1 MGCMMAAEQH
11 EYTRSLGKWYN
22 KISWRAYAPVID
34 ATAGAI
40 AWTDSTVAGA
50 TPDRKMQTVSKTL
63 MLPSWEQRR
72 RYSME
77 ESELFS
83 DVVVVGAG
91 NAAMTAALAAREAG
105 AQVLVLEK
113 APAEDRGGNSRF
125 TGGIVR
131 FALNGLED
139 ILPLVPDLTEAEIA
153 RLDVEPYSANTY
165 VNDIMR
171 LSEGKADPALT
182 RVLVDNSYQTVRW
195 MQSLGVQ
202 FELYQTAVRQGG
214 RIYFPAG
221 AVIQFWSGG
230 PGLTQRLFRTAE
242 GRGVDVVYEAAVID
256 LLTSDDR
263 RVVGVRVQTPEGLMD
278 IHAGA
283 VILACGGFEAS
294 AAQRT
299 RYLGA
304 EWQQVHVR
312 GSRHNTGEL
321 LDRVEALGAWLG
333 GHLDGAHAV
342 PVDAGS
348 PEVGDLNLGDL
359 TARLSYPL
367 GIMVNREARRFIDE
381 GMDFKSYSYTVMGPE
396 ILRQPGGIAYQ
407 IFDQQTVERLE
418 TRYGSGSP
426 PTVADSI
433 ETLADKL
440 GLNRQALVRTV
451 NEYNAAVQDKPFNPA
466 IKDGKRTQGIEPAK
480 TNWALRLEKPPF
492 VAYGV
497 CCGITFTYGGV
508 MVNEAGEALHRTG
521 APIAGLYAA
530 GEITGG
536 IFYHNYPSGAG
547 LMLGAVFGR
556 IAGTQ
561 AAGFARQV

>member
-1 MGCMMAAEQH
+1 
-11 EYTRSLGKWYN
+11 
-22 KISWRAYAPVID
+22 
-34 ATAGAI
+34 
-40 AWTDSTVAGA
+40 
-50 TPDRKMQTVSKTL
+50 
-63 MLPSWEQRR
+63 
-72 RYSME
+72 ME
-77 ESELFS
+77 GSELFS

-91 NAAMTAALAAREAG
+91 NAALTAALAARESG

-113 APAEDRGGNSRF
+113 APHEDRGGNSRF

-131 FALNGLED
+131 FAHHGLED

-153 RLDVEPYSANTY
+153 RLDVEPYSTQAY

-182 RVLVDNSYQTVRW
+182 HVLVHNSYQTVRW

-242 GRGVDVVYEAAVID
+242 GRGIDVVYEAAVLD
-256 LLTSDDR
+256 LLSTNEG
-263 RVVGVRVQTPEGLMD
+263 RVEGVRVQTPEGLMD

-294 AAQRT
+294 VERRA

-312 GSRHNTGEL
+312 GSRYNTGEL
-321 LDRVEALGAWLG
+321 LDRVEALGALLG

-348 PEVGDLNLGDL
+348 PEVGDLSLGVL

-367 GIMVNREARRFIDE
+367 GIMVNRESRRFIDE

-396 ILRQPGGIAYQ
+396 ILRQPDGMAYQ

-418 TRYGSGSP
+418 ARYGSGSP
-426 PTVADSI
+426 PTTAETI
-433 ETLADKL
+433 EALAEKL
-440 GLNRQALVRTV
+440 GLNPEALVRTV
-451 NEYNAAVQDKPFNPA
+451 DEFNEAVQDGTFNPA
-466 IKDGKRTQGIEPAK
+466 IKDGKRTKGIEPAK

-508 MVNEAGEALHRTG
+508 MVNDVGEVIHRNS
-521 APIAGLYAA
+521 APIPGLYAA

-561 AAGFARQV
+561 AAGFARKA

>member
-1 MGCMMAAEQH
+1 
-11 EYTRSLGKWYN
+11 
-22 KISWRAYAPVID
+22 
-34 ATAGAI
+34 
-40 AWTDSTVAGA
+40 
-50 TPDRKMQTVSKTL
+50 
-63 MLPSWEQRR
+63 
-72 RYSME
+72 ME

-105 AQVLVLEK
+105 AGVLVLEK
-113 APAEDRGGNSRF
+113 ASSEDRGGNSRF

-131 FALNGLED
+131 FAHHGLED

-153 RLDVEPYSANTY
+153 RLDVEPYSTQAY

-182 RVLVDNSYQTVRW
+182 HVLVHNSYQTVRW

-242 GRGVDVVYEAAVID
+242 GRGIDVVYDAAVLD
-256 LLTSDDR
+256 LLSTNEG
-263 RVVGVRVQTPEGLMD
+263 RVEGVRVQTPEGLMD

-294 AAQRT
+294 VERRA

-312 GSRHNTGEL
+312 GSRYNTGEL
-321 LDRVEALGAWLG
+321 LDRVEALGALLG

-348 PEVGDLNLGDL
+348 PEVGDLSLGDL

-367 GIMVNREARRFIDE
+367 GIMVNRESRRFIDE

-396 ILRQPGGIAYQ
+396 ILRQPDGMAYQ

-418 TRYGSGSP
+418 ARYGSGSP
-426 PTVADSI
+426 PTTAETI
-433 ETLADKL
+433 EALAEKL
-440 GLNRQALVRTV
+440 GLNPEALVRTV
-451 NEYNAAVQDKPFNPA
+451 DEFNDAVQDGPFNPA
-466 IKDGKRTQGIEPAK
+466 IKDGKRTKGIEPAK

-508 MVNEAGEALHRTG
+508 MVNDAGEVLHRTG
-521 APIAGLYAA
+521 APIPGLYAA

-561 AAGFARQV
+561 AAGFARKA

>member
-1 MGCMMAAEQH
+1 
-11 EYTRSLGKWYN
+11 
-22 KISWRAYAPVID
+22 
-34 ATAGAI
+34 
-40 AWTDSTVAGA
+40 
-50 TPDRKMQTVSKTL
+50 
-63 MLPSWEQRR
+63 
-72 RYSME
+72 ME

-91 NAAMTAALAAREAG
+91 NAALTAALAAREAG
-105 AQVLVLEK
+105 ARVLVLEK
-113 APAEDRGGNSRF
+113 APYEDRGGNSRF

-131 FALNGLED
+131 FAHSGLED
-139 ILPLVPDLTEAEIA
+139 IIPLVPDLSEAEIG
-153 RLDVEPYSANTY
+153 RLEVEPYPAETY

-171 LSEGKADPALT
+171 LSEGKADTALT
-182 RVLVDNSYQTVRW
+182 RVLVHNSYQTVRW

-230 PGLTQRLFRTAE
+230 PGLTQRLFRAAE
-242 GRGVDVVYEAAVID
+242 GRGIDVVYDAPVID
-256 LLTSDDR
+256 LLTTAEG
-263 RVVGVRVQTPEGLMD
+263 RVQGVRAQTPEGLMD
-278 IHAGA
+278 IHSGA

-294 AAQRT
+294 GERRV

-304 EWQQVHVR
+304 EWEKVHVR
-312 GSRHNTGEL
+312 GTRHNTGEL
-321 LDRVEALGAWLG
+321 LDRVEALGALLG
-333 GHLDGAHAV
+333 GHLHGAHAV

-367 GIMVNREARRFIDE
+367 GIMVNRDAQRFIDE
-381 GMDFKSYSYTVMGPE
+381 GMDFKSYSYTVMGPA

-418 TRYGSGSP
+418 SRYGSGTP
-426 PTVADSI
+426 PATAESI
-433 ETLADKL
+433 GGLGGTL
-440 GLNRQALVRTV
+440 GLNPEALGRTV
-451 NEYNAAVQDKPFNPA
+451 DAYNDAVQDGTFNPA
-466 IKDGKRTQGIEPAK
+466 VKDGKRTQGIEPAK
-480 TNWALRLEKPPF
+480 TNWALRLDKPPF

-497 CCGITFTYGGV
+497 RCGITFTYGGV
-508 MVNEAGEALHRTG
+508 MVNDAGEVLHRDG
-521 APIAGLYAA
+521 APIPGLYAA

-536 IFYHNYPSGAG
+536 IFYHNYPSGSG

-556 IAGTQ
+556 IAGAK
-561 AAGFARQV
+561 AAAFAR

>member
-1 MGCMMAAEQH
+1 
-11 EYTRSLGKWYN
+11 
-22 KISWRAYAPVID
+22 
-34 ATAGAI
+34 
-40 AWTDSTVAGA
+40 
-50 TPDRKMQTVSKTL
+50 
-63 MLPSWEQRR
+63 
-72 RYSME
+72 ME
-77 ESELFS
+77 GSEMFS

-91 NAAMTAALAAREAG
+91 NAALTAALAAREAG

-113 APAEDRGGNSRF
+113 APYEDRGGNSRF

-131 FALNGLED
+131 FAHDGLKD
-139 ILPLVPDLTEAEIA
+139 IIPLVPDLTKVEIA
-153 RLDVEPYSANTY
+153 HLEVQPYSVETY

-171 LSEGKADPALT
+171 LSEGKADPSLT
-182 RVLVDNSYQTVRW
+182 SVLVNNSYQTIQW
-195 MQSLGVQ
+195 MQTLGVS
-202 FELYQTAVRQGG
+202 FELYQTAVRQGD

-230 PGLTQRLFRTAE
+230 PGLTHRLFRAAE
-242 GRGVDVVYEAAVID
+242 GRGIDVVYDAPVID
-256 LLTSDDR
+256 FLTDAEGH
-263 RVVGVRVQTPEGLMD
+263 VHGVRAQTPEGLMD

-294 AAQRT
+294 DERRA

-304 EWQQVHVR
+304 EWEKVHVR
-312 GSRHNTGEL
+312 GTRHNTGEL
-321 LDRVEALGAWLG
+321 LDRLEALGALLG

-367 GIMVNREARRFIDE
+367 GIMVNRDARRFIDE
-381 GMDFKSYSYTVMGPE
+381 GIDFKSYSYTVMGPE

-418 TRYGSGSP
+418 PRYSSGSP
-426 PTVADSI
+426 PAIADTI
-433 ETLADKL
+433 EALAEKL
-440 GLNRQALVRTV
+440 GLNPGALVRTV
-451 NEYNAAVQDKPFNPA
+451 QAYNDAVEDGTFNPA
-466 IKDGKRTQGIEPAK
+466 IKDGKRTRGIEPAK
-480 TNWALRLEKPPF
+480 TNWALPLEKPPF

-508 MVNEAGEALHRTG
+508 MVNNAGEVLHG
-521 APIAGLYAA
+521 NGSPIPGLYAA
-530 GEITGG
+530 GEITAG
-536 IFYHNYPSGAG
+536 IFYHNYPSGSG

-556 IAGTQ
+556 IAGMS
-561 AAGFARQV
+561 AAAFARHT